1 MRWCV
6 GHIVCSAVQREEETA
21 VQVRVLVGARV
32 TIGIVRVATR
42 VRIGIVRVRIG
53 LSLAATS
60 TYLSRAT
67 S

>member
-6 GHIVCSAVQREEETA
+6 WHIVCSAVPREEETA
-21 VQVRVLVGARV
+21 VKVRARVGATV
-32 TIGIVRVATR
+32 TIGMVRVATR

-53 LSLAATS
+53 LSLAPTS